1 MDLTDP
7 TTIAWI
13 VGALI
18 AIAVVAGACYLAWMY
33 ANDEEI
39 V

>member
-1 MDLTDP
+1 MEFDGS
-7 TTIAWI
+7 TIAWI
-13 VGALI
+13 VGAIVAL
-18 AIAVVAGACYLAWMY
+18 VVAGFACWIGWTY